1 MEVDCTEV
9 KVEERLPRMR
19 NSYGYEV
26 LPSVNYHLMKAT
38 EPNLIPSLN
47 TYLDPGGAPVGQEHL
62 F

>member
-9 KVEERLPRMR
+9 KVEERLSRMR

-38 EPNLIPSLN
+38 EPNLTPSLN